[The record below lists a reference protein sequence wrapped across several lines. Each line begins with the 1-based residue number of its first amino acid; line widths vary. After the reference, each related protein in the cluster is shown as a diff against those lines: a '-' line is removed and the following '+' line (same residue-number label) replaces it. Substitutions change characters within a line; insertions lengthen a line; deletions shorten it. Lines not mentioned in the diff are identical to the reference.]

1 MNIKF
6 LLVAGALLISTCCFA
21 RCIPI
26 YGKWVRHQK
35 SVGKDFP
42 IEASIEEGSKE
53 LLLQFH
59 ENLGLVYVT
68 VTNSLGEIV
77 YTEAVETKNVSTHII
92 QLDDTAKEEC
102 VLSVTDG
109 RNEVY
114 GEFSIY

>member
-6 LLVAGALLISTCCFA
+6 LLVAGSLCISTLCFA
-21 RCIPI
+21 KQIPMN
-26 YGKWVRHQK
+26 GNWRSKLK
-35 SVGKDFP
+35 SIEKDLP

-59 ENLGLVYVT
+59 GNLGLVYVT

-102 VLSVTDG
+102 ILSVTDG

>member
-1 MNIKF
+1 MNTKF

-21 RCIPI
+21 KQIPMSGEWE
-26 YGKWVRHQK
+26 YKQK
-35 SVGKDFP
+35 SIEKDLP
-42 IEASIEEGSKE
+42 IEASLEEASKE
-53 LLLQFH
+53 LVLQFH

-68 VTNSLGEIV
+68 VTNSVGEMV
-77 YTEAVETKNVSTHII
+77 YNGAVETQNVPTFII
-92 QLDDTAKEEC
+92 QLNAAAKEEC